1 MKIKNFVIAGIAGG
15 ITDFLLGWVF
25 YGMLFREYFG
35 GEEPNLTFIF
45 LGCMAY
51 GFFMSYLLVNLA
63 NMVTFASGLKTGATI
78 GFFVGLTDNLFRLSM
93 GSAVVDYQKIVVDI
107 VIYIIM
113 GAGIGAVVAATNGA
127 LSKPTV

>member
-51 GFFMSYLLVNLA
+51 GFFMSYLLVNWA
-63 NMVTFASGLKTGATI
+63 NAITLVSGLKAGATV

-93 GSAVVDYQKIVVDI
+93 GTTVIDYQRILVDI
-107 VIYIIM
+107 IIYILM
-113 GAGIGAVVAATNGA
+113 GAGLGAAVAATNGA
-127 LSKPTV
+127 LSKPAS